1 MMVSIASS
9 LAVRLCRGCMYTPPR
24 GAANAS
30 SSFSWLHRKPQTC
43 SFFRAT
49 IAAFASRKDIEGK
62 LKQAIEVR
70 VRKKLLPSHGNGSI
84 AITHDSRKVVS
95 GAETQCRRRTT
106 PKQRGSAM
114 N

>member
-9 LAVRLCRGCMYTPPR
+9 LAVRLCRGCVYTPPR

-49 IAAFASRKDIEGK
+49 VAAFASRKDIEGK

-70 VRKKLLPSHGNGSI
+70 ARKKLLPSHGNGSI
-84 AITHDSRKVVS
+84 AIKRMVPEKQPRELRPN
-95 GAETQCRRRTT
+95 AEGGLHRS
-106 PKQRGSAM
+106 SAAPR
-114 N
+114 